1 MTQRVADIRLHLKI
15 SRQTSRYR
23 PTIFFLTVVDG
34 CPDPSLVFKKKSEQQ
49 ISFDT
54 PLLIVLR
61 VSYRLCTAREDST
74 SIGNAMRL
82 KLDHVSSSTRSPT
95 YSSKNTKSTNNPSST
110 ISTSTSTEAGPSTST
125 NVGATNPP
133 PKKKKKSTPKK
144 DQLAADEMTKIQL
157 IRAMQ
162 TEHPLRTLD
171 IGILKANTSRAIK
184 KEVPYDED
192 LQDKL
197 RHAVTTC
204 LSDIS
209 NLASK
214 SKRAC
219 QQVIGQYLESLSVDH
234 LDEDDR
240 TILSY
245 LTPHFSVQ
253 EIAAAKKG
261 TTPNPEDKSSDDE
274 DGSEASNENKNSP
287 VEFFLSLLVTVYKAS
302 TPQEKKK
309 ASAGAAACLFLR
321 KAKDYLP
328 PKTGS
333 GRFVSC
339 NCGSNVTY

>member
-1 MTQRVADIRLHLKI
+1 
-15 SRQTSRYR
+15 
-23 PTIFFLTVVDG
+23 
-34 CPDPSLVFKKKSEQQ
+34 
-49 ISFDT
+49 
-54 PLLIVLR
+54 
-61 VSYRLCTAREDST
+61 
-74 SIGNAMRL
+74 
-82 KLDHVSSSTRSPT
+82 
-95 YSSKNTKSTNNPSST
+95 
-110 ISTSTSTEAGPSTST
+110 
-125 NVGATNPP
+125 
-133 PKKKKKSTPKK
+133 
-144 DQLAADEMTKIQL
+144 MTKIQL
-157 IRAMQ
+157 IKAMQ

-171 IGILKANTSRAIK
+171 IGALKANTSRALK
-184 KEVPYDED
+184 KEIPYDED

-197 RHAVTTC
+197 RHDVTTC

-219 QQVIGQYLESLSVDH
+219 QQVIGNYLESLSVDH

-261 TTPNPEDKSSDDE
+261 TTPNPEDESSDDE
-274 DGSEASNENKNSP
+274 DDSEASNENKNSP
-287 VEFFLSLLVTVYKAS
+287 VEFFLPLLIAIYKAS

-309 ASAGAAACLFLR
+309 ASAAAAACLFLR

-333 GRFVSC
+333 EPYNNSQSFSSPQRSNSQLSTEGTSRTVPLIFPKRSSSSRRKDSCPRVPQIVSIQTRPQ
-339 NCGSNVTY
+339 GELYHSEQGHRKKLATITNVTPWKQIRQSLGG